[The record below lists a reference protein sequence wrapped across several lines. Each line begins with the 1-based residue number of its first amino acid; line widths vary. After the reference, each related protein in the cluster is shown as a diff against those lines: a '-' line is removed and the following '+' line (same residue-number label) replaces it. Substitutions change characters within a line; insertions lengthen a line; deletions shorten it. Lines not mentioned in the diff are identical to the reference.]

1 MFCAGSGWNPMGD
14 RQGDRC
20 GSCDHLHR
28 AVHSWGAMHAPRGN
42 RRRSHDCALGWG
54 LEHESLDCYILG
66 SEEAFGHDEHR
77 GRDGPQSES
86 T

>member
-1 MFCAGSGWNPMGD
+1 M
-14 RQGDRC
+14 
-20 GSCDHLHR
+20 R
-28 AVHSWGAMHAPRGN
+28 ALQAN
-42 RRRSHDCALGWG
+42 RRRSHDCALGRG
-54 LEHESLDCYILG
+54 LEHKPLDGDIFG